1 MSQPHAALFEQ
12 QRKRLMALAYRML
25 GSLGEAE
32 DAVQDTY
39 LRWHRQAIAEL
50 RSPEAWLVTACTRL
64 CIDRLRAA
72 KVARQAYAGPWL
84 PEPIVEPVVAPEAE
98 FEVELA
104 ESLSMAFLLV
114 LERLSPA
121 ERAAYLL
128 RQAFDYDYAA
138 IAGILGKSEAA
149 CRQLVSRAQ
158 KHIRDGR
165 PRFGGAEAGL
175 PDLARQLARRF
186 ALAAESGDVA
196 AFAGLLADDAMIWSD
211 GGGKARAA
219 LNVIHGADRCARFFA
234 GLARKHG
241 PGFSRQFCRVN
252 GQPGFVVFQAGRP
265 VSVFTFGIEQGRI
278 RAIFVVRNPDKLARL
293 DLIH

>member
-1 MSQPHAALFEQ
+1 MSDHAALFE
-12 QRKRLMALAYRML
+12 RHRRRLQGLAYRML
-25 GSLGEAE
+25 GSVGEAE

-39 LRWHRQAIAEL
+39 LRWHGQSLADL
-50 RSPEAWLVTACTRL
+50 RNPEAWLVTACTRL

-72 KVARQAYAGPWL
+72 KVERAAYTGPWL
-84 PEPIVEPVVAPEAE
+84 PEPVLAAEAD

-104 ESLSMAFLLV
+104 ESLSLAFLLV

-128 RQAFDYDYAA
+128 RQAFDYDYPA
-138 IAGILGKSEAA
+138 IAAILGKSEAA

-158 KHIRDGR
+158 KHVQADR
-165 PRFGGAEAGL
+165 PRFGAADNQHQAEAR
-175 PDLARQLARRF
+175 DRARDLARRF
-186 ALAAESGDVA
+186 AQAAESGDVA

-234 GLARKHG
+234 GLARKNG

-252 GQPGFVVFQAGRP
+252 GQPGFVVFHAGVP

>member
-1 MSQPHAALFEQ
+1 MTMSAMSGHAAIFEVH
-12 QRKRLMALAYRML
+12 RRRLQALAYRML
-25 GSLGEAE
+25 GSVGEAE

-39 LRWHRQAIAEL
+39 LRWHRQAIDEL

-72 KVARQAYAGPWL
+72 KVERAAYTGPWL
-84 PEPIVEPVVAPEAE
+84 PEPVIAPEAD

-128 RQAFDYDYAA
+128 REAFDYDYPA
-138 IAGILGKSEAA
+138 IATILGKSEAA

-158 KHIRDGR
+158 KHIKAER
-165 PRFGGAEAGL
+165 PRFDVDATKAH
-175 PDLARQLARRF
+175 DLARRF
-186 ALAAESGDVA
+186 AAAAQSGDAA

-234 GLARKHG
+234 GIALKQPRG
-241 PGFSRQFCRVN
+241 LSRRFCRVN
-252 GQPGFVVFQAGRP
+252 GQLGYAVYNGNEPY
-265 VSVFTFGIEQGRI
+265 SVFTFEIVDDRI
-278 RAIFVVRNPDKLARL
+278 RSIFVIRNPDKLARL
-293 DLIH
+293 EPLN

>member
-1 MSQPHAALFEQ
+1 MSAMSGHVAIFETH
-12 QRKRLMALAYRML
+12 RRRLQALAYRML
-25 GSLGEAE
+25 GSVGEAE

-39 LRWHRQAIAEL
+39 LRWHRQAFAEL

-72 KVARQAYAGPWL
+72 KVARAAYTGPWL
-84 PEPIVEPVVAPEAE
+84 PEPVIAPEAD

-128 RQAFDYDYAA
+128 REAFDYDYPA
-138 IAGILGKSEAA
+138 IAGILGKTEAA

-158 KHIRDGR
+158 KHIKTER
-165 PRFGGAEAGL
+165 PRFDVDAARAH
-175 PDLARQLARRF
+175 DLAQRF
-186 ALAAESGDVA
+186 AAAAQSGDVA

-219 LNVIHGADRCARFFA
+219 LNVIRGADRCARFFA
-234 GLARKHG
+234 GIAPKHPRG
-241 PGFSRQFCRVN
+241 LTRRFCRVN
-252 GQPGFVVFQAGRP
+252 GQIGYALYHGQKPYSVVTFEIVDERIR
-265 VSVFTFGIEQGRI
+265 SVFVI
-278 RAIFVVRNPDKLARL
+278 RNPDKLARL
-293 DLIH
+293 EPLN